1 MTTLNLTDS
10 KIDSLWSEGNN
21 AGDGYAVGEAT
32 MEPFEAAEAEG
43 FTDIRTT
50 GHGVVARNGD
60 RWVAIC
66 DSHGPWAVDIP
77 DHERTKPMTITHIEF
92 QTAAQLIAA
101 IQKLAG
107 GVLSL
112 DEIYVQD
119 LAGDDLTE
127 VALRQETLSDG
138 SVVFNLVLSE
148 AL

>member
-1 MTTLNLTDS
+1 
-10 KIDSLWSEGNN
+10 
-21 AGDGYAVGEAT
+21 
-32 MEPFEAAEAEG
+32 
-43 FTDIRTT
+43 
-50 GHGVVARNGD
+50 
-60 RWVAIC
+60 
-66 DSHGPWAVDIP
+66 
-77 DHERTKPMTITHIEF
+77 MTITHIEF